1 MLYIY
6 IYTAYEKF
14 SSGQGDSKVYNS
26 FFLICGVCIS
36 TSYDQLSVWAH
47 GRVPKY
53 ADESVDMDWLCEI
66 CFCGLPL
73 WESQRFL
80 QPKFENLEIDPGYVK
95 GNKAKWRRFDDVVL
109 RRGEYRYGRPQ
120 CQQITIWDGAFCHS
134 VFILRLDV
142 CFFTIWF
149 SLWISSMYI
158 HAFLL
163 SGMTINEF
171 GFLWWHEAPK
181 WLCLLRSPL
190 RSRSPSL
197 LFVSQGL
204 CFC

>member
-1 MLYIY
+1 MDG
-6 IYTAYEKF
+6 
-14 SSGQGDSKVYNS
+14 S
-26 FFLICGVCIS
+26 
-36 TSYDQLSVWAH
+36 
-47 GRVPKY
+47 PKY

-80 QPKFENLEIDPGYVK
+80 QPKFENLEIDRGYVK
-95 GNKAKWRRFDDVVL
+95 GERSKMTDDSTMLFWEGGNIDMAGLNVSKSPFEMV
-109 RRGEYRYGRPQ
+109 
-120 CQQITIWDGAFCHS
+120 HS
-134 VFILRLDV
+134 VILFSFLRLDV

-158 HAFLL
+158 HAFPL

-171 GFLWWHEAPK
+171 GFPLMEPLSRHEAGK
-181 WLCLLRSPL
+181 WLRHLRSPL